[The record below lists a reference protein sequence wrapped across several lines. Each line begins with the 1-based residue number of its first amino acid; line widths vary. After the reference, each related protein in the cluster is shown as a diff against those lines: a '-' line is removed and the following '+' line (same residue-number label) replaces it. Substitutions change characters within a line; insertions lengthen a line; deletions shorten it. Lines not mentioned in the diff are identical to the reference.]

1 MEKILD
7 KNIFFYVKPT
17 IVVIHFTGISI
28 ERSWTVAD
36 GAESPIIETT
46 TIINDIESYT
56 PDIDKA

>member
-1 MEKILD
+1 
-7 KNIFFYVKPT
+7 
-17 IVVIHFTGISI
+17 VIHFTGISI